1 MSNGVVAGVIGED
14 DRDLCRLA
22 ITQGKSP
29 TQEGVVDMNHI
40 HGLEK
45 FLGGGLVSQ
54 REEKACVSKRQTRVK
69 DDARFFILMILV
81 AKGEYIDFMSR
92 AFKGAFVQ
100 VNVICDAADVRFI
113 GVCHHS
119 DFHNSIVR
127 GEGFAVKWH
136 NGRMNRTGE
145 KLVKLVLRDKVY
157 EVKAGMDLLSAL
169 RRNNIVPES
178 VIATRDGEMIVE
190 DEILKDGDVIK
201 LITVISG
208 GALT

>member
-1 MSNGVVAGVIGED
+1 
-14 DRDLCRLA
+14 
-22 ITQGKSP
+22 
-29 TQEGVVDMNHI
+29 MNHV

-45 FLGGGLVSQ
+45 FLGRGLVSQ
-54 REEKACVSKRQTRVK
+54 REEKACVSKRQARVK
-69 DDARFFILMILV
+69 DDARLFILVLLV
-81 AKGEYIDFMSR
+81 AKSEYIDLMSR
-92 AFKGAFVQ
+92 TFEGVFVQ
-100 VNVICDAADVRFI
+100 VDIICNAADVGLV

-136 NGRMNRTGE
+136 NGRMNQTGE
-145 KLVKLVLRDKVY
+145 KLVKLILRDKVY

-169 RRNNIVPES
+169 KRNNIVPES

-190 DEILKDGDVIK
+190 DEILKDGDEIK

-208 GALT
+208 GCE